1 MIDARKQEIL
11 ADIKKLSD
19 MGCVHQSGK
28 ADALNELTSDIQ
40 DDFFTIVVL
49 GEFKRG
55 KSTLVNALLGE
66 KILPTDVL
74 PETATINAIMHSET
88 PTLSVVMRD
97 GNEEHG
103 EVSEQFLKKFS
114 AQNPQAVAENVKY
127 IKIGYPADILQQ
139 NVVIVDTPGVS
150 DINEQRCEVTY
161 RFLPKANAILFL
173 LDANSPLK
181 KTEKDFIDQHLLPLG
196 IDHIL
201 FLANKYDDVDEEED
215 GDVIGNLEQRL
226 REAFKMDTEDAELK
240 EIHLFPLSAL
250 TAMEG
255 IENNDEE
262 LKEASGINAVVEKM
276 KDVIFSGKVENRK
289 IQSYIMQLVRIA
301 EGLVNFLENERSLRL
316 SDVDVLRQTQAKL
329 QTLLK
334 DEGVRKKNIAA
345 FVEREMQNIIAM
357 ADKALAFFQC
367 RLTESVTDNVNFYKG
382 SDFKEYVESRISRM
396 VQREME
402 SWVASY
408 SPHVDQ
414 LLRAMEKEISRGMTY
429 HFNRSIQV
437 ETTGGELKA
446 GAVHFDVSVEDIS
459 DTNIKAGAM
468 AAGGAGLMLLLGTPV
483 LLPFISMA
491 AFPFLQKSML
501 ESRLAQAKEEVI
513 PEIATQIDI
522 GVARLKGEIH
532 QHIRR
537 QSENII
543 SNAEYAYENVLNGIQ
558 QRIGEE
564 LKAKEQEQSGKK
576 REIGNI
582 DEQLRTLSSLITN
595 YRRDS

>member
-1 MIDARKQEIL
+1 MMDARKQKL
-11 ADIKKLSD
+11 LGDIEKLNN
-19 MGCVHQSGK
+19 MGCVGQSGK
-28 ADALNELTSDIQ
+28 AEALRELSSDIQ
-40 DDFFTIVVL
+40 NDFFTIVVL

-55 KSTLVNALLGE
+55 KSTFVNALLGE

-74 PETATINAIMHSET
+74 PETATINAIMYSPT

-97 GNEEHG
+97 GSEESG

-114 AQNPQAVAENVKY
+114 AQNPQAIAEKVKY
-127 IKIGYPADILQQ
+127 IKIGYPANILQK

-161 RFLPKANAILFL
+161 RFIPKANAILFL

-196 IDHIL
+196 VDHIL

-215 GDVIGNLEQRL
+215 GDLIGDLERRL
-226 REAFKMDTEDAELK
+226 REAFKMDTEEAELAGFN
-240 EIHLFPLSAL
+240 LFPLSAL

-262 LKEASGINAVVEKM
+262 LRNVSGINDVIDKM
-276 KDVIFSGKVENRK
+276 KDVIFSGKVEDRK
-289 IQSYIMQLVRIA
+289 IQSYTVQLMGIS
-301 EGLVNFLENERSLRL
+301 ESLVNFLENERRLRL
-316 SDVDVLRQTQAKL
+316 SDVNVLKQTQTKL
-329 QTLLK
+329 QELLK
-334 DEGVRKKNIAA
+334 DEESRKKNIAK
-345 FVEREMQNIIAM
+345 FVEQETQNIIAM
-357 ADKALAFFQC
+357 ADKSLAFFQR

-402 SWVASY
+402 NWVASY

-414 LLRAMEKEISRGMTY
+414 LLRTMEQEIPRGLTY
-429 HFNRSIQV
+429 HFNQSIQV
-437 ETTGGELKA
+437 EATGGELKT
-446 GAVHFDVSVEDIS
+446 GALFFDVSVTDIS
-459 DTNIKAGAM
+459 DTNIKAGAV

-491 AFPFLQKSML
+491 AFPLLQKSML
-501 ESRLAQAKEEVI
+501 ESRLAQAKDEVI
-513 PEIATQIDI
+513 PAITTQIDI
-522 GVARLKGEIH
+522 SVSGLKNEIH
-532 QHIRR
+532 QHIRK

-543 SNAEYAYENVLNGIQ
+543 GNAEYAYESILNDLQ
-558 QRIGEE
+558 QRISAE
-564 LKAKEQEQSGKK
+564 LKAKEHEQSGKK
-576 REIGNI
+576 REIGDI
-582 DEQLRTLSSLITN
+582 DLQLKELN
-595 YRRDS
+595 NMMAKYRRDS

>member
-1 MIDARKQEIL
+1 MINARKQDVL

-19 MGCVHQSGK
+19 MECVHQSGK

-74 PETATINAIMHSET
+74 PETATINAIMYSET
-88 PTLSVVMRD
+88 PMLSVVMRD
-97 GNEEHG
+97 GTEEYG

-114 AQNPQAVAENVKY
+114 ARNPQALAEQVKY

-150 DINEQRCEVTY
+150 DINEQRCEVTH

-201 FLANKYDDVDEEED
+201 FLANKYDDVDDEED
-215 GDVIGNLEQRL
+215 GDVIGNLERRL

-240 EIHLFPLSAL
+240 EIHLFPLSAR

-255 IENNDEE
+255 IENNDKE
-262 LKEASGINAVVEKM
+262 LKENSGINIVVEKM
-276 KDVIFSGKVENRK
+276 KNVIFSGQVENRK

-301 EGLVNFLENERSLRL
+301 ESLVNFLENERSLRL
-316 SDVDVLRQTQAKL
+316 SDIDVLKQTQAKL

-334 DEGVRKKNIAA
+334 NEGVRKKNIAA

-357 ADKALAFFQC
+357 ADKSLAFFQC

-382 SDFKEYVESRISRM
+382 SDFKDYVESRISRM

-402 SWVASY
+402 NWVASY

-414 LLRAMEKEISRGMTY
+414 LLRAMDKELSRGMTCY
-429 HFNRSIQV
+429 FNRSIQV

-446 GAVHFDVSVEDIS
+446 GAVHIDVSV
-459 DTNIKAGAM
+459 
-468 AAGGAGLMLLLGTPV
+468 
-483 LLPFISMA
+483 
-491 AFPFLQKSML
+491 
-501 ESRLAQAKEEVI
+501 
-513 PEIATQIDI
+513 
-522 GVARLKGEIH
+522 
-532 QHIRR
+532 
-537 QSENII
+537 
-543 SNAEYAYENVLNGIQ
+543 
-558 QRIGEE
+558 
-564 LKAKEQEQSGKK
+564 
-576 REIGNI
+576 
-582 DEQLRTLSSLITN
+582 
-595 YRRDS
+595 

>member
-1 MIDARKQEIL
+1 MDAQKQKIL
-11 ADIKKLSD
+11 ADIEKLANLE
-19 MGCVHQSGK
+19 CARKSGK
-28 ADALNELTSDIQ
+28 ADALDELASDIRN
-40 DDFFTIVVL
+40 DFFTIVVL

-55 KSTLVNALLGE
+55 KSTFVNALLGE

-74 PETATINAIMHSET
+74 PETATINAIMYSDI
-88 PTLSVVMRD
+88 PTLNVVMRD
-97 GNEEHG
+97 GTEEHG

-114 AQNPQAVAENVKY
+114 AQNPQAIAEKVKY
-127 IKIGYPADILQQ
+127 IKIGYPTDILRQ

-215 GDVIGNLEQRL
+215 ENLISELEHRL
-226 REAFKMDTEDAELK
+226 REAFKMEAEDSELK
-240 EIHLFPLSAL
+240 ELYLYPLSAL
-250 TAMEG
+250 IAMEG
-255 IENNDEE
+255 IENNNAE
-262 LKEASGINAVVEKM
+262 LKKASGIDVVIEKM
-276 KDVIFSGKVENRK
+276 EEIVFSGRVENRK
-289 IQSYIMQLVRIA
+289 IRSYTMQLVKVT
-301 EGLVNFLENERSLRL
+301 ESLVNFLENERSLRL
-316 SDVDVLRQTQAKL
+316 SDVDVLKQTQAKL

-334 DEGVRKKNIAA
+334 DEEVRKKNIAA
-345 FVEREMQNIIAM
+345 FVIRETQNIIAM
-357 ADKALAFFQC
+357 ADKSLAFFQR

-382 SDFKEYVESRISRM
+382 ADFKEYVESRISRM

-402 SWVASY
+402 NWVASY
-408 SPHVDQ
+408 SPHIDQ
-414 LLRAMEKEISRGMTY
+414 LLRLMEQEISRGLTY
-429 HFNRSIQV
+429 HFNQSIQV
-437 ETTGGELKA
+437 QATGGELKT
-446 GAVHFDVSVEDIS
+446 GALFFDVSVEDIS
-459 DTNIKAGAM
+459 NINIKAGAM

-501 ESRLAQAKEEVI
+501 ESRLVQVKDEVI
-513 PEIATQIDI
+513 PAITTQIDI
-522 GVARLKGEIH
+522 GVANLKKEIH

-543 SNAEYAYENVLNGIQ
+543 SNSEYAYEKILNDIQ
-558 QRIGEE
+558 QRIEAE
-564 LKAKEQEQSGKK
+564 LKAKEQEQRGKN
-576 REIGNI
+576 REIG
-582 DEQLRTLSSLITN
+582 DVEAQLKILRSLITN
-595 YRRDS
+595 YRRAV